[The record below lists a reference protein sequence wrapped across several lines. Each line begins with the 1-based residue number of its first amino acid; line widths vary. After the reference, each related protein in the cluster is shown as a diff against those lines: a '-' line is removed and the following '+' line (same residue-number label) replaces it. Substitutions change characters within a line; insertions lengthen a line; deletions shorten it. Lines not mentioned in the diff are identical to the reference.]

1 MAGGVKSKEC
11 REKVA
16 LALASGERVEDAA
29 ASAGVSER
37 QVFRWL
43 SEDIEFNRLL
53 ASIHEEMLD
62 QSMALL
68 VEAQRHAARRLI
80 KLIGDRNKRIALG
93 AVKIALEWQDRLTER
108 VQQQLED
115 LREVSAD
122 EKDPA
127 ESGAAQVHDAQQF
140 ARNRELM
147 EKLMRAA
154 GEKNG
159 KG

>member
-1 MAGGVKSKEC
+1 MAGVKSKEC

-16 LALASGERVEDAA
+16 LALASGASVEDAA
-29 ASAGVSER
+29 ASAGVCER

-80 KLIGDRNKRIALG
+80 KLIGDPNKRIALG
-93 AVKIALEWQDRLTER
+93 AVRIALEWQDRLTQR

-147 EKLMRAA
+147 ETLLRAT
-154 GEKNG
+154 KNG
-159 KG
+159 EG